1 MAIRFAGTAGAA
13 PGTANAHCME
23 DALRL
28 ILATLFVWAGI
39 AKLVT
44 LRRFTMTLGQH
55 GVPRPV
61 RTPVAVVLGVL
72 EIGVG
77 AWLASGAATR
87 GAGIAAAVLGG
98 LFTAALLRV
107 RLSGSRTATCGCFGG
122 TRPAGTVL
130 LTLRSALITAAGVA
144 VAVGLPGIAG
154 PPAETVRSAAL
165 AVLGVLVIGLSLA
178 VVALYRQV
186 GVLSLR
192 IAPQSALE
200 LLEEGPATGE
210 LAPTLVDLRREGE
223 ELVAFVSLNCRVCI
237 DVLPGLRAIDRDGIP
252 VHWIREDQEED
263 VFADWG
269 VPGTPYVVYLVD
281 GVVRSKG
288 LVNTLEQI
296 QWVIDAGTERAKHAA

>member
-1 MAIRFAGTAGAA
+1 
-13 PGTANAHCME
+13 ME

-28 ILATLFVWAGI
+28 ALATLFVWAGI

-44 LRRFTMTLGQH
+44 LGRFTMALGQH
-55 GVPRPV
+55 GVPRRA
-61 RTPVAVVLGVL
+61 RTPIAVALGVTEL
-72 EIGVG
+72 AVG
-77 AWLASGAATR
+77 AWLATGLATR
-87 GAGIAAAVLGG
+87 AAGIAAAALAGV
-98 LFTAALLRV
+98 FVAAMLRM
-107 RLSGSRTATCGCFGG
+107 RLTGRRTASCGCFGG
-122 TRPAGTVL
+122 TRPAGTVY
-130 LTLRSALITAAGVA
+130 LTIRSALVAAAGVA
-144 VAVGLPGIAG
+144 VAVGLPGQLAE
-154 PPAETVRSAAL
+154 PRAETLRSATL

-200 LLEEGPATGE
+200 LLDEGPAIGE
-210 LAPTLVDLRREGE
+210 LAPMLVDLRRMGE
-223 ELVAFVSLNCRVCI
+223 EIVAFVSLNCRVCI
-237 DVLPGLRAIDRDGIP
+237 NVLPGLRAIDRDGIP
-252 VHWIREDQEED
+252 VHWIREDQEGE